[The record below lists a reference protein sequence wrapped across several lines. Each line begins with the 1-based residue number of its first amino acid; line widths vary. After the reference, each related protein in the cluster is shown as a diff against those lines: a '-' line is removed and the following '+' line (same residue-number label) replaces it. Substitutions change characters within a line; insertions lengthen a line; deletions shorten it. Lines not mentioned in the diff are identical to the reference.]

1 VLAGGSLLQV
11 LVLAAGAVVP
21 AMYFLGAV
29 FALLWGTGIW
39 LGRRFESTSSAR

>member
-1 VLAGGSLLQV
+1 MM
-11 LVLAAGAVVP
+11 AALTSVVVP

-39 LGRRFESTSSAR
+39 LGRRFGQVPGAR

>member
-1 VLAGGSLLQV
+1 M
-11 LVLAAGAVVP
+11 VP

-39 LGRRFESTSSAR
+39 LGRRFGHVP

>member
-39 LGRRFESTSSAR
+39 LGRRFGQVP